1 MPIKKFR
8 PTTPTRRFQTVV
20 LRDEITK
27 ETPEKGLTAGL
38 KKSGGRNNK
47 GGTTIRFRGGG
58 HKRTYRVID
67 FKRDKIGIPAK
78 VASIEYDP
86 NRSAHIALLNYA
98 DGEKRYILWP
108 VGLVVGA
115 NLMSGPAAEIFV
127 GNSLPLEN
135 IPAGTMVHNIELR
148 PGKGGQMARSAGA
161 AAQLVSKEGGIALL
175 KLPSGEVRRV
185 PLICRATIGQVG
197 NLDHENVSLGKA
209 GRSRHLGRR
218 PHNRG
223 VTMNPVDHPHGGGE
237 GRTSGGRHPVTPWGQ
252 PTRGFKTRNN
262 KRTDRDIVTRRPTR
276 NK

>member
-20 LRDEITK
+20 TRDEITQN
-27 ETPEKGLTAGL
+27 TPEKSLTEGLR
-38 KKSGGRNNK
+38 KSGGRNSK
-47 GGTTIRFRGGG
+47 GGITIRFRGGG
-58 HKRTYRVID
+58 HKRTYRKID
-67 FKRDKIGIPAK
+67 FKREKTGVPAV

-108 VGLVVGA
+108 LGLTVGA
-115 NLMSGPAAEIFV
+115 KVMSGPTSDVFV
-127 GNSLPLEN
+127 GNALPLEN

-161 AAQLVSKEGGIALL
+161 AAQLVSKENGIALL

-185 PLICRATIGQVG
+185 PLVCYATIGQVG

-209 GRSRHLGRR
+209 GRTRYLGRR

-223 VTMNPVDHPHGGGE
+223 VTMNPIDHPHGGGE

-276 NK
+276 NE

>member
-58 HKRTYRVID
+58 HKRTYRSID
-67 FKRDKIGIPAK
+67 FKREKIGIPAK

-127 GNSLPLEN
+127 GNALPLEN

-185 PLICRATIGQVG
+185 PLICYATIGQVG

-209 GRSRHLGRR
+209 GRSRYLGRR

-252 PTRGFKTRNN
+252 PTRGFKTRNK